1 MLGNNGL
8 SRNGAVAGST
18 ASLLY
23 PGVRHIF
30 GNNKTVNNGG
40 LGGSVVGIPGSWSMM
55 ALPNGG
61 GSTY

>member
-40 LGGSVVGIPGSWSMM
+40 LGGSVVGIPGS
-55 ALPNGG
+55 
-61 GSTY
+61 